1 MSALSTALCPKTGL
15 LQVLLDVAGVTL
27 NEIAR
32 GVTDAFVKNGTL
44 NAVAATELRKILL
57 LHGDSRRRSIS
68 TGEGGNGQSSSRLKQ
83 SLRGG
88 NDNRARKYSRS
99 EQDDDFALGKGKSR
113 LHAQMALC
121 DCHVGRRDGGRGGR
135 RPLPRIDHR
144 LSSVC
149 HDHALQ
155 VKVAG
160 TLCHTRG
167 RLSQGPA
174 VGNCCTRPCAGSI
187 RGPCADAPDP
197 PLPAP
202 FRCSRRS
209 MTSCGARLGTGGR
222 PRSSRTTDSGRRMAR
237 SPASVSPTCTV
248 CGGLGVSG
256 RAEGRE
262 GRGRSR
268 GLMSQVCG
276 LQGVCGGN
284 GGNGDMRLSAVGSKK
299 GRNMRMSR
307 RHEKQRPMK
316 REPLCFVLKT
326 RDRDRPRPTLRR
338 ILGRTRRVTLL
349 GKNN

>member
-202 FRCSRRS
+202 FPPPSLSLPAPSRS
-209 MTSCGARLGTGGR
+209 LSGHARAKDEEEFDLLCPEELEEAADVLVGDFEWLDKDLVAFVR
-222 PRSSRTTDSGRRMAR
+222 LETT
-237 SPASVSPTCTV
+237 
-248 CGGLGVSG
+248 L
-256 RAEGRE
+256 
-262 GRGRSR
+262 
-268 GLMSQVCG
+268 
-276 LQGVCGGN
+276 
-284 GGNGDMRLSAVGSKK
+284 DMRLERHAQARFLVFVVGPAGDEAHERHIQMGEAAGALLQDEVVVAAAYAAHDPDRFLEAVF
-299 GRNMRMSR
+299 
-307 RHEKQRPMK
+307 
-316 REPLCFVLKT
+316 LT
-326 RDRDRPRPTLRR
+326 WA
-338 ILGRTRRVTLL
+338 
-349 GKNN
+349 